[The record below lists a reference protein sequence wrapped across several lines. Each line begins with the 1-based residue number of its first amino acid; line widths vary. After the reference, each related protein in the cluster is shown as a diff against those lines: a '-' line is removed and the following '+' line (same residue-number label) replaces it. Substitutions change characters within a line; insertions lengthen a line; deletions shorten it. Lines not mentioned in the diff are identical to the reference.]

1 MGPASDESALVALYS
16 ATDGPN
22 WRDNTNWLSDA
33 PIGQW
38 SGATMDSSCRGSV
51 LSLGNYLLTPSVTE

>member
-1 MGPASDESALVALYS
+1 MLVAMYE
-16 ATDGPN
+16 ANEGADWAN
-22 WRDNTNWLSDA
+22 NRNWLSDV

-51 LSLGNYLLTPSVTE
+51 LSLGNYLLIPSVTE